1 MATEKWKIL
10 FLFFY
15 CLKTVIRKPANVI
28 KGIKFLKGVNVMSVY
43 AYAGATYLGTA
54 VISLVVIGIIVLLN
68 KAFGGSSNNGE
79 GVE

>member
-1 MATEKWKIL
+1 
-10 FLFFY
+10 
-15 CLKTVIRKPANVI
+15 
-28 KGIKFLKGVNVMSVY
+28 MSVY
-43 AYAGATYLGTA
+43 AYAGAAYLGTA